1 MYPSPPPNYQLQ
13 LLFPKDLAIES
24 KFSKSLGLTPVYN
37 QGGFNGI
44 TLPNELLSNILPDL
58 NEIQDQLNALYD
70 AQKRTFSHWLDTTY
84 GLEHY
89 AEVAIENKK
98 VTMLYYPEEQE
109 KKDKLF
115 ADFSKFFGPK
125 GPLNLNGHPTFKP
138 TKKFFY
144 ALHTKFDTFLKSQG
158 DAATPPPN
166 YGNLNISRDH
176 LEKFIKLMK
185 DEDDVGW
192 FIDYAAQ
199 AFSNAITIYLNN
211 HSSELSTD
219 ERNTF
224 ESAKAMLVGQTD
236 GKKAEA

>member
-1 MYPSPPPNYQLQ
+1 M
-13 LLFPKDLAIES
+13 
-24 KFSKSLGLTPVYN
+24 
-37 QGGFNGI
+37 
-44 TLPNELLSNILPDL
+44 
-58 NEIQDQLNALYD
+58 
-70 AQKRTFSHWLDTTY
+70 
-84 GLEHY
+84 EHY

-138 TKKFFY
+138 TKEFFY

-236 GKKAEA
+236 GKKGRSLIEDANFIMELKLKHLHLSPNQKIKNSNQEITKDTEKLLTTDSGFFQN